1 MSYQHPWCARLL
13 TSLPDEQIRGAV
25 LADEPRWDYVETEL
39 VKLGSLAHSQVDL
52 NAVAEACLGLLESRT
67 KDMRVLAQLLR
78 CLQHPAKATPLGAA
92 ISLLEAWIQAYWL
105 LAWPGNASQKQR
117 LMVQIVKRFEGALP
131 RICESA
137 SAAELAQLLAQA
149 EQLERVWLAQCPD
162 KGELLD
168 PLVMGLKRAQRQQV
182 AQAEA
187 NAAGQPQSSGAAAA
201 GTPASVASTASGAG
215 AMVLSGGGSSAGVDI
230 DSSNDRAW
238 RQTQLKVAE
247 LLIERQP
254 EAAVGYRLRR
264 HAVWAG
270 ITAVPM
276 SGAGN
281 RTPLA
286 PMSADMVDEYRAA
299 MNAPDLGLWLRIEQS
314 LTLAPYWFEGHMLS
328 AMVAQKLG
336 FATVAQAIM
345 QELETFLQR
354 LPALRELT
362 FSDGTPFLSAEC
374 SRWLQPAKGG
384 SSDGQGGCS
393 LAEEVALRHGEQGVA
408 AALALLDERIAQ
420 LKEPRDRFHALLVQA
435 ELLAQEGMEALA
447 RQHYQHLWQE
457 ASRLGLSH
465 WEPGLVN
472 RLESL
477 AAPLSK

>member
-13 TSLPDEQIRGAV
+13 TPLPDEQISGAV

-39 VKLGSLAHSQVDL
+39 VKLGSLAHGQVDL

-92 ISLLEAWIQAYWL
+92 LSLLEAWIQAYWL

-131 RICESA
+131 RVSDSA

-149 EQLERVWLAQCPD
+149 EQLERVWLALCPD

-168 PLVMGLKRAQRQQV
+168 PLLMGLKRAQRQQV
-182 AQAEA
+182 AQAQA
-187 NAAGQPQSSGAAAA
+187 DAAVQSGSSAVVATAAATGMA
-201 GTPASVASTASGAG
+201 GS
-215 AMVLSGGGSSAGVDI
+215 MVLSGSTKGSGVEI

-238 RQTQLKVAE
+238 RQTQLKVAD

-270 ITAVPM
+270 ITTPPM
-276 SGAGN
+276 VARDN
-281 RTPLA
+281 KTQLA
-286 PMSADMVDEYRAA
+286 PMSVDMVDEYRAA
-299 MNAPDLGLWLRIEQS
+299 MNSPDQGLWQRIEQS
-314 LTLAPYWFEGHMLS
+314 LTLAPYWFEGHRLS
-328 AMVAQKLG
+328 AEVAQKLG
-336 FATVAQAIM
+336 FAAVAQAIAE
-345 QELETFLQR
+345 ELDGFLQR
-354 LPALRELT
+354 LPALRDLA
-362 FSDGTPFLSAEC
+362 FSDGSPFLSPEC
-374 SRWLQPAKGG
+374 GRWLQPGRGG
-384 SSDGQGGCS
+384 GEGESC
-393 LAEEVALRHGEQGVA
+393 LAEEIAQRHGEQGVA
-408 AALALLDERIAQ
+408 AALALLDERMAQ
-420 LKEPRDRFHALLVQA
+420 MKEPRERFHAQLVQA

-465 WEPGLVN
+465 WEPGLVS
-472 RLESL
+472 RLESQ
-477 AAPLSK
+477 ATPLSK

>member
-1 MSYQHPWCARLL
+1 MSYQHPWCTRLL
-13 TSLPDEQIRGAV
+13 TPLSAELVKGAV
-25 LADEPRWDYVETEL
+25 PADEPRWDYVETEL

-52 NAVAEACLGLLESRT
+52 NAVAEACLVLLESKT

-78 CLQHPAKATPLGAA
+78 CLQHPAKATPMGTA
-92 ISLLEAWIQAYWL
+92 ILLLECWIRDYWS
-105 LAWPGNASQKQR
+105 LAWPGNATQKQR
-117 LMVQIVKRFEGALP
+117 LMVQIVKRFEGVLP
-131 RICESA
+131 RVSESA
-137 SAAELAQLLAQA
+137 SAAELAGLLARA
-149 EQLERVWLAQCPD
+149 EQLEAAWLALCPD

-182 AQAEA
+182 AQAQADEA
-187 NAAGQPQSSGAAAA
+187 GAPQSSATVAPGAA
-201 GTPASVASTASGAG
+201 VSGIP
-215 AMVLSGGGSSAGVDI
+215 VTTSSAAQGGASQRPPVEI

-264 HAVWAG
+264 HAIWAG
-270 ITAVPM
+270 ITTPPM
-276 SGAGN
+276 TAQGN
-281 RTPLA
+281 KTQLA
-286 PMSADMVDEYRAA
+286 PMSVDMVDEYRAA
-299 MNAPDLGLWLRIEQS
+299 MNAADQGLWQRIEQS

-384 SSDGQGGCS
+384 NSDGQGGCS

-408 AALALLDERIAQ
+408 AALALLDERMAQ
-420 LKEPRDRFHALLVQA
+420 LKEPRARFHAQLVQA
-435 ELLAQEGMEALA
+435 ELLEQEGMNSLA

-457 ASRLGLSH
+457 ATRLGLSQ
-465 WEPGLVN
+465 WEPGLVS
-472 RLESL
+472 RLERHATAL
-477 AAPLSK
+477 AQ

>member
-1 MSYQHPWCARLL
+1 MSYQHPWCGRLL
-13 TSLPDEQIRGAV
+13 TPLSTELVKGAV
-25 LADEPRWDYVETEL
+25 PADEPRWDYVETEL

-52 NAVAEACLGLLESRT
+52 NAVAEACLVLLESKT

-78 CLQHPAKATPLGAA
+78 CLQHPAKATPMGTA
-92 ISLLEAWIQAYWL
+92 ILLLECWIRDYWS
-105 LAWPGNASQKQR
+105 LAWPGNVTQKQR
-117 LMVQIVKRFEGALP
+117 LMVQIVKRFEGVLP
-131 RICESA
+131 RVSESA
-137 SAAELAQLLAQA
+137 SAAELAGLLARA
-149 EQLERVWLAQCPD
+149 EQLEAAWLALCPD

-182 AQAEA
+182 AQAQADEA
-187 NAAGQPQSSGAAAA
+187 GAPQSSATVAPGAA
-201 GTPASVASTASGAG
+201 VSGIP
-215 AMVLSGGGSSAGVDI
+215 VTTSSAAQGGASQRPAVEI

-264 HAVWAG
+264 HAIWAG
-270 ITAVPM
+270 ITTPPM
-276 SGAGN
+276 TAQGN
-281 RTPLA
+281 KTQLA
-286 PMSADMVDEYRAA
+286 PMSVDMVDEYRAA
-299 MNAPDLGLWLRIEQS
+299 MNAADQGLWQRIEQS

-345 QELETFLQR
+345 QELEIFLQR
-354 LPALRELT
+354 LPTLRELT

-408 AALALLDERIAQ
+408 AALALLDERMAQ
-420 LKEPRDRFHALLVQA
+420 LKEPRARFHAQLVQA
-435 ELLAQEGMEALA
+435 ELLEQEGMNSLA

-457 ASRLGLSH
+457 ATRLGLSQ
-465 WEPGLVN
+465 WEPGLVS
-472 RLESL
+472 RLERHATAL
-477 AAPLSK
+477 AQ

>member
-187 NAAGQPQSSGAAAA
+187 NAAGHPQSSSSSAASSPTAA
-201 GTPASVASTASGAG
+201 GQSASD
-215 AMVLSGGGSSAGVDI
+215 AMLLSGGGGSAAVDI

-254 EAAVGYRLRR
+254 DAAVGYRLRR
-264 HAVWAG
+264 HAVWSG
-270 ITAVPM
+270 ITTVPM
-276 SGAGN
+276 SGPGN
-281 RTPLA
+281 KTPLA

-299 MNAPDLGLWLRIEQS
+299 MNAPDQGLWQRIEQS
-314 LTLAPYWFEGHMLS
+314 LTLAPYWFEGHRLS
-328 AMVAQKLG
+328 AEVAQKLG
-336 FATVAQAIM
+336 FGAVAQAIAE
-345 QELETFLQR
+345 ELGTFLQR
-354 LPALRELT
+354 LPALRELA
-362 FSDGTPFLSAEC
+362 FSDGSPFLSPES

-384 SSDGQGGCS
+384 GAGSGEAG
-393 LAEEVALRHGEQGVA
+393 LAEEVAQRHGEQGVA

>member
-13 TSLPDEQIRGAV
+13 APLPDGQVSGAV

-39 VKLGSLAHSQVDL
+39 VKLGSLAHGQVDL

-78 CLQHPAKATPLGAA
+78 CLQHPAKATPMGAA
-92 ISLLEAWIQAYWL
+92 LSLLEAWIQAYWL

-131 RICESA
+131 RVSESA

-149 EQLERVWLAQCPD
+149 EQLERVWLARCPD

-168 PLVMGLKRAQRQQV
+168 PLLMGLKRAQRQQV

-187 NAAGQPQSSGAAAA
+187 NAGVQPGSSAAVATAAATGMA
-201 GTPASVASTASGAG
+201 GS
-215 AMVLSGGGSSAGVDI
+215 MVLSGSTKGSGVEI

-238 RQTQLKVAE
+238 RQTQLKVAD

-254 EAAVGYRLRR
+254 EAAMGYRLRR
-264 HAVWAG
+264 HAIWAG
-270 ITAVPM
+270 ITTPPM
-276 SGAGN
+276 VARDN
-281 RTPLA
+281 KTQLA

-299 MNAPDLGLWLRIEQS
+299 MSSPDQGLWQRIEQS
-314 LTLAPYWFEGHMLS
+314 LTLAPYWFEGHRLS
-328 AMVAQKLG
+328 AEVAQRLG
-336 FATVAQAIM
+336 FAAVARAIAE
-345 QELETFLQR
+345 ELDGFLQR
-354 LPALRELT
+354 LPALRDLA
-362 FSDGTPFLSAEC
+362 FSDGSPFLPPEC
-374 SRWLQPAKGG
+374 GRWLQPVRGG
-384 SSDGQGGCS
+384 GGGEGASC
-393 LAEEVALRHGEQGVA
+393 LAEEIAQRHGEQGVA
-408 AALALLDERIAQ
+408 AALALLDERMAQ
-420 LKEPRDRFHALLVQA
+420 MKEPRDRFHAQLVQA

-465 WEPGLVN
+465 WEPGLVS
-472 RLESL
+472 RLESQ
-477 AAPLSK
+477 ATPLSK

>member
-1 MSYQHPWCARLL
+1 MSYQHPWCSRLL
-13 TSLPDEQIRGAV
+13 TSLPDAQIKGAV

-92 ISLLEAWIQAYWL
+92 LSLLEAWLQAYWL

-117 LMVQIVKRFEGALP
+117 LMVQVVKRFEGALP
-131 RICESA
+131 RVSDSA

-149 EQLERVWLAQCPD
+149 EQLERVWLALCPD

-168 PLVMGLKRAQRQQV
+168 PLLMGLKRAQRQQV
-182 AQAEA
+182 AQAQA
-187 NAAGQPQSSGAAAA
+187 DAGVSPGGSAVVATAAATGMA
-201 GTPASVASTASGAG
+201 GS
-215 AMVLSGGGSSAGVDI
+215 MVLSGSTKGSGVEI

-238 RQTQLKVAE
+238 RQTQLKVAD

-264 HAVWAG
+264 HAIWAG
-270 ITAVPM
+270 ITTPPM
-276 SGAGN
+276 VARDN
-281 RTPLA
+281 KTQLA
-286 PMSADMVDEYRAA
+286 PMSVDMVDEYRAA
-299 MNAPDLGLWLRIEQS
+299 MNTPEQGLWQRIEQS
-314 LTLAPYWFEGHMLS
+314 LTLAPYWFEGHRLS
-328 AMVAQKLG
+328 SEVAQKLG
-336 FATVAQAIM
+336 FAAVAKAIAE
-345 QELETFLQR
+345 ELDGFLQR
-354 LPALRELT
+354 LPALRDLA
-362 FSDGTPFLSAEC
+362 FSDGSPFLSPEC
-374 SRWLQPAKGG
+374 GRWLQPVRGG
-384 SSDGQGGCS
+384 GGGEGESC
-393 LAEEVALRHGEQGVA
+393 LAEEIAQRHGEQGVA
-408 AALALLDERIAQ
+408 AALALLDERMAQ
-420 LKEPRDRFHALLVQA
+420 MKEPRDRFHAQLVQA

-465 WEPGLVN
+465 WEPGLVS
-472 RLESL
+472 RLESQ
-477 AAPLSK
+477 ATPLSK

>member
-1 MSYQHPWCARLL
+1 MSYQHPWCGRLL
-13 TSLPDEQIRGAV
+13 TPLSAELVKGAV
-25 LADEPRWDYVETEL
+25 PADEPRWDYVETEL

-52 NAVAEACLGLLESRT
+52 NAVAEACLVLLESKT

-78 CLQHPAKATPLGAA
+78 CLQHPAKATPMGTA
-92 ISLLEAWIQAYWL
+92 ILLLECWIRDYWS
-105 LAWPGNASQKQR
+105 LAWPGNATQKQR
-117 LMVQIVKRFEGALP
+117 LMVQIVKRFEGVLP
-131 RICESA
+131 RVSESA
-137 SAAELAQLLAQA
+137 SAAELAGLLARA
-149 EQLERVWLAQCPD
+149 EQLDAAWLALCPD

-182 AQAEA
+182 AQAQADEA
-187 NAAGQPQSSGAAAA
+187 GAPRSSATVAPGAA
-201 GTPASVASTASGAG
+201 VSGIP
-215 AMVLSGGGSSAGVDI
+215 VTTSSAAQGSASLRPAVEI

-264 HAVWAG
+264 HAIWAG
-270 ITAVPM
+270 ITTPPM
-276 SGAGN
+276 TAQGN
-281 RTPLA
+281 KTQLA
-286 PMSADMVDEYRAA
+286 PMSVDMVDEYRAA
-299 MNAPDLGLWLRIEQS
+299 MNAADQGLWQRIEQS

-354 LPALRELT
+354 LPTLRELT

-408 AALALLDERIAQ
+408 AALALLDERMAQ
-420 LKEPRDRFHALLVQA
+420 LKEPRARFHAQLVQA
-435 ELLAQEGMEALA
+435 ELLEQEGMNSLA

-457 ASRLGLSH
+457 ATRLGLSQ
-465 WEPGLVN
+465 WEPGLVS
-472 RLESL
+472 RLERHATAL
-477 AAPLSK
+477 AQ

>member
-13 TSLPDEQIRGAV
+13 TSLPDEQIKSAV

-39 VKLGSLAHSQVDL
+39 VKLGSLAHNQVDL

-182 AQAEA
+182 AQAQA
-187 NAAGQPQSSGAAAA
+187 DAAGQPQSSGAAAA
-201 GTPASVASTASGAG
+201 SNPASVGPSASGA
-215 AMVLSGGGSSAGVDI
+215 MLLSGGDGSAGVDV

-281 RTPLA
+281 KTPLA

-299 MNAPDLGLWLRIEQS
+299 MNAPDQGLWQRIEQS
-314 LTLAPYWFEGHMLS
+314 LTLAPYWFEGHRLS
-328 AMVAQKLG
+328 AEVAQKLG
-336 FATVAQAIM
+336 FGAVAQAIAE
-345 QELETFLQR
+345 ELGTFLQR
-354 LPALRELT
+354 LPALRELA
-362 FSDGTPFLSAEC
+362 FSDGSPFLSPEC

-384 SSDGQGGCS
+384 SAGSGEAG
-393 LAEEVALRHGEQGVA
+393 LAEEVAQRHGEQGVA
-408 AALALLDERIAQ
+408 AALTLLDERMAQ

>member
-1 MSYQHPWCARLL
+1 MSYQHPWCGRLL
-13 TSLPDEQIRGAV
+13 TPLSAELVKGAV
-25 LADEPRWDYVETEL
+25 PADEARWDYVETEL

-52 NAVAEACLGLLESRT
+52 NAVAEACLVLLESKT

-78 CLQHPAKATPLGAA
+78 CLQHPAKATPMRTA
-92 ISLLEAWIQAYWL
+92 ILLLECWIRDYWS
-105 LAWPGNASQKQR
+105 LAWPGNATQKQR
-117 LMVQIVKRFEGALP
+117 LMVQIVKRFEGVLP
-131 RICESA
+131 RVSESA
-137 SAAELAQLLAQA
+137 SAAELAGLLARA
-149 EQLERVWLAQCPD
+149 EQLEAAWLALCPD

-182 AQAEA
+182 AQAQADEA
-187 NAAGQPQSSGAAAA
+187 GAPQSSATVAPGAA
-201 GTPASVASTASGAG
+201 VSGIP
-215 AMVLSGGGSSAGVDI
+215 VTTSSAAQGSASQRPAVEI

-264 HAVWAG
+264 HAIWAG
-270 ITAVPM
+270 ITTPPM
-276 SGAGN
+276 TAQGN
-281 RTPLA
+281 KTQLA
-286 PMSADMVDEYRAA
+286 PMSVDMVDEYRAA
-299 MNAPDLGLWLRIEQS
+299 MNAADQGLWQRIEQS

-408 AALALLDERIAQ
+408 AALALLDERMAQ
-420 LKEPRDRFHALLVQA
+420 LKEPRARFHAQLVQA
-435 ELLAQEGMEALA
+435 ELLEQEGMNSLA

-457 ASRLGLSH
+457 ATRLGLSQ
-465 WEPGLVN
+465 WEPGLVS
-472 RLESL
+472 RLERHATAL
-477 AAPLSK
+477 AQ

>member
-1 MSYQHPWCARLL
+1 MSYQHPWCGRLL
-13 TSLPDEQIRGAV
+13 TPLSAELVKGAV
-25 LADEPRWDYVETEL
+25 PADEPRWDYVETEL

-52 NAVAEACLGLLESRT
+52 NAVAEACLVLLESKT

-78 CLQHPAKATPLGAA
+78 CLQHPAKATPMGTA
-92 ISLLEAWIQAYWL
+92 ILLLECWIRDYWS
-105 LAWPGNASQKQR
+105 LAWPGNATQKQR
-117 LMVQIVKRFEGALP
+117 LMVQIVKRFEGVLP
-131 RICESA
+131 RVSESA
-137 SAAELAQLLAQA
+137 SAAELAGLLARA
-149 EQLERVWLAQCPD
+149 EQLEAAWLALCPD

-182 AQAEA
+182 AQAQADEA
-187 NAAGQPQSSGAAAA
+187 GAPQSSATVAPGAA
-201 GTPASVASTASGAG
+201 VSGIP
-215 AMVLSGGGSSAGVDI
+215 VTTSSAAQGSASQRPAVEI

-264 HAVWAG
+264 HAIWAG
-270 ITAVPM
+270 ITTPPM
-276 SGAGN
+276 TAQGN
-281 RTPLA
+281 KTQLA
-286 PMSADMVDEYRAA
+286 PMSVDMVDEYRAA
-299 MNAPDLGLWLRIEQS
+299 MNAADQGLWQRIEQS

-354 LPALRELT
+354 LPTLRELT

-408 AALALLDERIAQ
+408 AALALLDERMAQ
-420 LKEPRDRFHALLVQA
+420 LKEPRARFHAQLVQA
-435 ELLAQEGMEALA
+435 ELLEQEGMNSLA

-457 ASRLGLSH
+457 ATRLGLSQ
-465 WEPGLVN
+465 WEPGLVS
-472 RLESL
+472 RLERHATAL
-477 AAPLSK
+477 AQ

>member
-13 TSLPDEQIRGAV
+13 TSLSDEQIRGAV

-92 ISLLEAWIQAYWL
+92 ISLLEAWVQAYWL

-187 NAAGQPQSSGAAAA
+187 NAAGQPQSSGAAA
-201 GTPASVASTASGAG
+201 PASVASTASGAG

-254 EAAVGYRLRR
+254 DAAVGYRLRR

-281 RTPLA
+281 KTPLA

-314 LTLAPYWFEGHMLS
+314 LTLAPYWFEGHRLS
-328 AMVAQKLG
+328 AEVAQKLG
-336 FATVAQAIM
+336 FGTVAQAIAE
-345 QELETFLQR
+345 ELGAFLQR
-354 LPALRELT
+354 LPTLRELA
-362 FSDGTPFLSAEC
+362 FSDGSPFLSPEC
-374 SRWLQPAKGG
+374 GRWLQPAKGG
-384 SSDGQGGCS
+384 SAGSGEAG
-393 LAEEVALRHGEQGVA
+393 LAEEVAQRHGEQGVA

>member
-187 NAAGQPQSSGAAAA
+187 NAAGQPQSSGAVAA
-201 GTPASVASTASGAG
+201 GSPVSVASTASGAG
-215 AMVLSGGGSSAGVDI
+215 VDV

-281 RTPLA
+281 KTPLA

-299 MNAPDLGLWLRIEQS
+299 MNAPDQGLWQRIEQS
-314 LTLAPYWFEGHMLS
+314 LTLAPYWFEGHRLS
-328 AMVAQKLG
+328 AEVAQKLG
-336 FATVAQAIM
+336 FGAVAQAIAE
-345 QELETFLQR
+345 ELGTFLQR
-354 LPALRELT
+354 LPALRELA
-362 FSDGTPFLSAEC
+362 FSDGSPFLSPEC
-374 SRWLQPAKGG
+374 SRWLQPAKSGRAG
-384 SSDGQGGCS
+384 SGEAG
-393 LAEEVALRHGEQGVA
+393 LAEEVAQRHGEQGVA

>member
-182 AQAEA
+182 AQAQA
-187 NAAGQPQSSGAAAA
+187 DAAGQPQSSSSSAASS
-201 GTPASVASTASGAG
+201 PASAGPSASG
-215 AMVLSGGGSSAGVDI
+215 AMVLSGGGGSAGVDV

-281 RTPLA
+281 KTPLA

-299 MNAPDLGLWLRIEQS
+299 MNAPDQGLWQRIEQS
-314 LTLAPYWFEGHMLS
+314 LTLAPYWFEGHRLS
-328 AMVAQKLG
+328 AEVAQKLG
-336 FATVAQAIM
+336 FGAVAQAIAE
-345 QELETFLQR
+345 ELGAFLQR
-354 LPALRELT
+354 LPALRELA
-362 FSDGTPFLSAEC
+362 FSDGSPFLSSEC

-384 SSDGQGGCS
+384 SAGNGETG
-393 LAEEVALRHGEQGVA
+393 LAEEVAQRHGEQGVA
-408 AALALLDERIAQ
+408 AALALLDERMAQ

>member
-149 EQLERVWLAQCPD
+149 EQLEQVWLAQCPD

-182 AQAEA
+182 AQAQA
-187 NAAGQPQSSGAAAA
+187 DAAGQPQSSGAAAA
-201 GTPASVASTASGAG
+201 SNPTAAGPSASG
-215 AMVLSGGGSSAGVDI
+215 AMVLSGGGGSAGVDV

-270 ITAVPM
+270 IMAVPM

-281 RTPLA
+281 KTPLA

-299 MNAPDLGLWLRIEQS
+299 MNAPDQGLWQRIEQS
-314 LTLAPYWFEGHMLS
+314 LTLAPYWFEGHRLS
-328 AMVAQKLG
+328 AEVAQKLG
-336 FATVAQAIM
+336 FGAVAQAIAE
-345 QELETFLQR
+345 ELGTFLQR
-354 LPALRELT
+354 LPALRELA
-362 FSDGTPFLSAEC
+362 FSDGSPFLSPEC

-384 SSDGQGGCS
+384 GAGSGEAG
-393 LAEEVALRHGEQGVA
+393 LAEEVAQRHGEQGVA

>member
-137 SAAELAQLLAQA
+137 SAAELAQLQAQA

-168 PLVMGLKRAQRQQV
+168 PLVMGLKRTQRQQV

-187 NAAGQPQSSGAAAA
+187 NAAGQPQSSGATAA
-201 GTPASVASTASGAG
+201 GSPALAASTASGTG
-215 AMVLSGGGSSAGVDI
+215 AMVLSGGGGSAGVDI

-254 EAAVGYRLRR
+254 DAAVGYRLRR
-264 HAVWAG
+264 HAVWSG
-270 ITAVPM
+270 ITTVPM
-276 SGAGN
+276 SGPGN
-281 RTPLA
+281 KTPLA

-299 MNAPDLGLWLRIEQS
+299 MNAPDQGLWQRIEQS
-314 LTLAPYWFEGHMLS
+314 LTLAPYWFEGHRLS
-328 AMVAQKLG
+328 AEVAQKLG
-336 FATVAQAIM
+336 FGTVAQAIAE
-345 QELETFLQR
+345 ELGAFLQR
-354 LPALRELT
+354 LPALRELA
-362 FSDGTPFLSAEC
+362 FSDGSPFLSPEC
-374 SRWLQPAKGG
+374 GRWLQPAKGG
-384 SSDGQGGCS
+384 SAGSGEAE
-393 LAEEVALRHGEQGVA
+393 LAEEVAQRHGEQGVA

>member
-13 TSLPDEQIRGAV
+13 TSLPDEQIKSAV

-39 VKLGSLAHSQVDL
+39 VKLGSLAHNQVDL

-182 AQAEA
+182 AQAQA
-187 NAAGQPQSSGAAAA
+187 DAAGQPQSSGAAAA
-201 GTPASVASTASGAG
+201 SNPASSGPSASGAG
-215 AMVLSGGGSSAGVDI
+215 AMVLSGGGGSAGIDI

-270 ITAVPM
+270 IMAVPM

-281 RTPLA
+281 KTPLA

-299 MNAPDLGLWLRIEQS
+299 MNAPDQGLWQRIEQS
-314 LTLAPYWFEGHMLS
+314 LTLAPYWFEGHRLS
-328 AMVAQKLG
+328 AEVAQKLG
-336 FATVAQAIM
+336 FGAVAQAIAE
-345 QELETFLQR
+345 ELGAFLQR
-354 LPALRELT
+354 LPALRELA
-362 FSDGTPFLSAEC
+362 FSDGSPFLSPEC

-384 SSDGQGGCS
+384 SAGSGETG
-393 LAEEVALRHGEQGVA
+393 LAEEVAQRHGEQGVA
-408 AALALLDERIAQ
+408 AALALLDERMAQ

>member
-1 MSYQHPWCARLL
+1 MSYQHPWCGRLL
-13 TSLPDEQIRGAV
+13 TPLSAELVKGAV
-25 LADEPRWDYVETEL
+25 PADEPRWDYVETEL

-52 NAVAEACLGLLESRT
+52 NAVAEACLVLLESKT

-78 CLQHPAKATPLGAA
+78 CLQHPAKATPMGTA
-92 ISLLEAWIQAYWL
+92 ILLLECWIRDYWS
-105 LAWPGNASQKQR
+105 LAWPGNSTQKQR
-117 LMVQIVKRFEGALP
+117 LMVQIVKRFEGVLP
-131 RICESA
+131 RVSESA
-137 SAAELAQLLAQA
+137 SAAELAGLLARA
-149 EQLERVWLAQCPD
+149 EQLEAAWLALCPD

-182 AQAEA
+182 AQAQADEA
-187 NAAGQPQSSGAAAA
+187 GAPQSSA
-201 GTPASVASTASGAG
+201 TVAPGDAMSGIP
-215 AMVLSGGGSSAGVDI
+215 VTTSSAAQGSASQRPAVEI

-264 HAVWAG
+264 HAIWAG
-270 ITAVPM
+270 ITTPPM
-276 SGAGN
+276 TAQGN
-281 RTPLA
+281 KTQLA
-286 PMSADMVDEYRAA
+286 PMSVDMVDEYRAA
-299 MNAPDLGLWLRIEQS
+299 MNAADQVLWQRIEQS

-408 AALALLDERIAQ
+408 AALALLDERMAQ
-420 LKEPRDRFHALLVQA
+420 LKEPRARFHAQLVQA
-435 ELLAQEGMEALA
+435 ELLEQEGMNSLA

-457 ASRLGLSH
+457 ATRLGLSQ
-465 WEPGLVN
+465 WEPGLVS
-472 RLESL
+472 RLERHATAL
-477 AAPLSK
+477 AQ

>member
-149 EQLERVWLAQCPD
+149 EQLEQVWLAQCPD

-182 AQAEA
+182 AQAQA
-187 NAAGQPQSSGAAAA
+187 DAAGQPQSSGAAAA
-201 GTPASVASTASGAG
+201 SNPASAGPSASGAG
-215 AMVLSGGGSSAGVDI
+215 AMLLSGGGGSAGIDV

-254 EAAVGYRLRR
+254 DAAVGYRLRR

-281 RTPLA
+281 KTPLA

-299 MNAPDLGLWLRIEQS
+299 MNAPDQGLWQRIEQS
-314 LTLAPYWFEGHMLS
+314 LTLAPYWFEGHRLS
-328 AMVAQKLG
+328 AEVAQKLG
-336 FATVAQAIM
+336 FGAVAQAIAE
-345 QELETFLQR
+345 ELGAFLQR
-354 LPALRELT
+354 LPALRELA
-362 FSDGTPFLSAEC
+362 FSDGSPFLSPEC

-384 SSDGQGGCS
+384 SAGSGETG
-393 LAEEVALRHGEQGVA
+393 LAEEVAQRHGEQGVA
-408 AALALLDERIAQ
+408 AALALLDERMAQ

>member
-182 AQAEA
+182 AQAQA
-187 NAAGQPQSSGAAAA
+187 DAAGQPQSSRSSAASS
-201 GTPASVASTASGAG
+201 PASAGPSASGAG
-215 AMVLSGGGSSAGVDI
+215 AMLLSGGGGSAGVDV

-281 RTPLA
+281 KTPLA

-299 MNAPDLGLWLRIEQS
+299 MNAPDQGLWQRIEQS
-314 LTLAPYWFEGHMLS
+314 LTLAPYWFEGHRLS
-328 AMVAQKLG
+328 AEVAQKLG
-336 FATVAQAIM
+336 FGAVAQAIAE
-345 QELETFLQR
+345 ELGAFLQR
-354 LPALRELT
+354 LPALRELA
-362 FSDGTPFLSAEC
+362 FSDGSPFLSPEC

-384 SSDGQGGCS
+384 SAGSGETG
-393 LAEEVALRHGEQGVA
+393 LAEEVAQRHGEQGVA

>member
-1 MSYQHPWCARLL
+1 MSYQHPWCGRLL
-13 TSLPDEQIRGAV
+13 TPLSAELVKGAV
-25 LADEPRWDYVETEL
+25 PADEARWDYVETEL

-52 NAVAEACLGLLESRT
+52 NAVAEACLVLLESKT

-78 CLQHPAKATPLGAA
+78 CLQHPAKATPMGTA
-92 ISLLEAWIQAYWL
+92 ILLLECWIRDYWS
-105 LAWPGNASQKQR
+105 LAWPGNATQKQR
-117 LMVQIVKRFEGALP
+117 LMVQIVKRFEGVLP
-131 RICESA
+131 RVSESA
-137 SAAELAQLLAQA
+137 SAAELAGLLARA
-149 EQLERVWLAQCPD
+149 EQLEAAWLALCPD

-182 AQAEA
+182 AQAQADEA
-187 NAAGQPQSSGAAAA
+187 GAPQSSATVAPGAA
-201 GTPASVASTASGAG
+201 VSGIP
-215 AMVLSGGGSSAGVDI
+215 VTTSSAEQGSASQRPAVEI

-264 HAVWAG
+264 HAIWAG
-270 ITAVPM
+270 ITTPPM
-276 SGAGN
+276 TAQGN
-281 RTPLA
+281 KTQLA
-286 PMSADMVDEYRAA
+286 PMSVDMVDEYRAA
-299 MNAPDLGLWLRIEQS
+299 MNAADQGLWQRIEQS

-354 LPALRELT
+354 LPTLRELT

-408 AALALLDERIAQ
+408 AALALLDERMAQ
-420 LKEPRDRFHALLVQA
+420 LKEPRARFHAQLVQA
-435 ELLAQEGMEALA
+435 ELLEQEGMNSLA

-457 ASRLGLSH
+457 ATRLGLSQ
-465 WEPGLVN
+465 WEPGLVS
-472 RLESL
+472 RLERHATAL
-477 AAPLSK
+477 AQ

>member
-182 AQAEA
+182 AQAQA
-187 NAAGQPQSSGAAAA
+187 DAAGQPQSSSSSAASSSASA
-201 GTPASVASTASGAG
+201 GPSASG
-215 AMVLSGGGSSAGVDI
+215 AMVLSGGGGSAGVDV

-264 HAVWAG
+264 HAVWSG
-270 ITAVPM
+270 ITTVPM

-281 RTPLA
+281 KTPLA

-299 MNAPDLGLWLRIEQS
+299 MNAPDQGLWQRIEQS
-314 LTLAPYWFEGHMLS
+314 LTLAPYWFEGHRLS
-328 AMVAQKLG
+328 AEVAQKLG
-336 FATVAQAIM
+336 FGAVAQAIAE
-345 QELETFLQR
+345 ELGTFLQR
-354 LPALRELT
+354 LPALRELA
-362 FSDGTPFLSAEC
+362 FSDGSPFLSPEC

-384 SSDGQGGCS
+384 SAGSGEAG
-393 LAEEVALRHGEQGVA
+393 LAEEVAQRHGEQGVA
-408 AALALLDERIAQ
+408 AALALLDERMAQ

>member
-149 EQLERVWLAQCPD
+149 EQLERVWLALCPD
-162 KGELLD
+162 KEELLD
-168 PLVMGLKRAQRQQV
+168 PLVMGLKRVQRQQV

-187 NAAGQPQSSGAAAA
+187 NAAGLPQSSGAVAA
-201 GTPASVASTASGAG
+201 GSPVSVASTASGAG
-215 AMVLSGGGSSAGVDI
+215 AMVLSGSAGVDV

-281 RTPLA
+281 KTPLA

-299 MNAPDLGLWLRIEQS
+299 MNAPDQGLWQRIEQS
-314 LTLAPYWFEGHMLS
+314 LTLAPYWFEGHRLS
-328 AMVAQKLG
+328 AEVAQKLG
-336 FATVAQAIM
+336 FGAVAQAIAE
-345 QELETFLQR
+345 ELGTFLLR
-354 LPALRELT
+354 LPALRELA
-362 FSDGTPFLSAEC
+362 FSDGTPFLSPEC

-384 SSDGQGGCS
+384 SAGSGEAG
-393 LAEEVALRHGEQGVA
+393 LAEEVAQRHGEQGIA
-408 AALALLDERIAQ
+408 AALALLDERMTQ

>member
-1 MSYQHPWCARLL
+1 MSYQHPWCGRLL
-13 TSLPDEQIRGAV
+13 TPLSAELVKGAV
-25 LADEPRWDYVETEL
+25 PADEPRWDYVETEL

-52 NAVAEACLGLLESRT
+52 NAVAEACLVLLESKT

-78 CLQHPAKATPLGAA
+78 CLQHPAKATPMGTA
-92 ISLLEAWIQAYWL
+92 ILLLECWIRDYWS
-105 LAWPGNASQKQR
+105 LAWPGNATQKQR
-117 LMVQIVKRFEGALP
+117 LMVQIVKRFEGVLP
-131 RICESA
+131 RVSESA
-137 SAAELAQLLAQA
+137 SAAELAGLLARA
-149 EQLERVWLAQCPD
+149 EQLEAAWLALCPD

-182 AQAEA
+182 AQAQADEA
-187 NAAGQPQSSGAAAA
+187 GAPQSSATVAPGAAM
-201 GTPASVASTASGAG
+201 SGIP
-215 AMVLSGGGSSAGVDI
+215 VTTSSAAQGSASSRPAVEI

-264 HAVWAG
+264 HAIWAG
-270 ITAVPM
+270 ITTPPM
-276 SGAGN
+276 TAQGN
-281 RTPLA
+281 KTQLA
-286 PMSADMVDEYRAA
+286 PMSVDMVDEYRAA
-299 MNAPDLGLWLRIEQS
+299 MNAADQGLWQRIEQS

-354 LPALRELT
+354 LPTLRELT

-384 SSDGQGGCS
+384 AVTDKG
-393 LAEEVALRHGEQGVA
+393 VALWPKRWLCA
-408 AALALLDERIAQ
+408 
-420 LKEPRDRFHALLVQA
+420 
-435 ELLAQEGMEALA
+435 M
-447 RQHYQHLWQE
+447 
-457 ASRLGLSH
+457 ASRGWLRRSPCSMSGWH
-465 WEPGLVN
+465 N
-472 RLESL
+472 
-477 AAPLSK
+477 

>member
-13 TSLPDEQIRGAV
+13 
-25 LADEPRWDYVETEL
+25 
-39 VKLGSLAHSQVDL
+39 DL

-92 ISLLEAWIQAYWL
+92 ISLLEAWVQAYWL

-131 RICESA
+131 RVSDSA
-137 SAAELAQLLAQA
+137 SAAELAQLLAHA

-201 GTPASVASTASGAG
+201 GSPASVASTASGAG
-215 AMVLSGGGSSAGVDI
+215 AMVFSGGGGSAGVDV

-276 SGAGN
+276 SGVGN
-281 RTPLA
+281 KTPLA

-299 MNAPDLGLWLRIEQS
+299 MNAPDQGLWQRIEQS
-314 LTLAPYWFEGHMLS
+314 LTLAPYWFEGHRLS
-328 AMVAQKLG
+328 AEVAQKLG
-336 FATVAQAIM
+336 FGAVAQAIAE
-345 QELETFLQR
+345 ELGIFLQR
-354 LPALRELT
+354 LPALRELA
-362 FSDGTPFLSAEC
+362 FSDGSPFLSPEC

-384 SSDGQGGCS
+384 SAGSGEAG
-393 LAEEVALRHGEQGVA
+393 LAEEVAQRHGEQGVA
-408 AALALLDERIAQ
+408 AALALLDERMAQ

>member
-137 SAAELAQLLAQA
+137 SAAELAQLQAQA

-182 AQAEA
+182 AQAQA
-187 NAAGQPQSSGAAAA
+187 DAAGQPQSSSSSAASS
-201 GTPASVASTASGAG
+201 PASAGPSASG
-215 AMVLSGGGSSAGVDI
+215 AMVLSGGGGSAGVDV

-264 HAVWAG
+264 HAVWSG
-270 ITAVPM
+270 ITTVPM
-276 SGAGN
+276 SGPGN
-281 RTPLA
+281 KTPLA

-299 MNAPDLGLWLRIEQS
+299 MNAPDQGLWQRIEQS
-314 LTLAPYWFEGHMLS
+314 LTLAPYWFEGHRLS
-328 AMVAQKLG
+328 AEVAQKLG
-336 FATVAQAIM
+336 FGTVAQAIAE
-345 QELETFLQR
+345 ELGTFLQR
-354 LPALRELT
+354 LPALRELV
-362 FSDGTPFLSAEC
+362 FSDGSPFLSPEC

-384 SSDGQGGCS
+384 SAGSGEAG
-393 LAEEVALRHGEQGVA
+393 LAEEVAQRHGEQGVA

>member
-1 MSYQHPWCARLL
+1 MSYQHPWCGRLL
-13 TSLPDEQIRGAV
+13 TPLSAELVKGAV
-25 LADEPRWDYVETEL
+25 PADEPRWDYVETEL

-52 NAVAEACLGLLESRT
+52 NAVAEACLVLLESKT

-78 CLQHPAKATPLGAA
+78 CLQHPAKATPMGTA
-92 ISLLEAWIQAYWL
+92 ILLLECWIRDYWS
-105 LAWPGNASQKQR
+105 LAWPGNATQKQR
-117 LMVQIVKRFEGALP
+117 LMVQIVKRFEGVLP
-131 RICESA
+131 RVSESA
-137 SAAELAQLLAQA
+137 SAAELAGLLARA
-149 EQLERVWLAQCPD
+149 EQLEAAWLALCPD

-182 AQAEA
+182 AQAQADEA
-187 NAAGQPQSSGAAAA
+187 GAPQSSATVAPGAA
-201 GTPASVASTASGAG
+201 VSGIP
-215 AMVLSGGGSSAGVDI
+215 VTTSSAAQGSASQRPAVEI

-264 HAVWAG
+264 HAIWAG
-270 ITAVPM
+270 ITTPPM
-276 SGAGN
+276 TAQGN
-281 RTPLA
+281 KTQLA
-286 PMSADMVDEYRAA
+286 PMSVDMVDEYRAA
-299 MNAPDLGLWLRIEQS
+299 MNAADQGLWQRIEQS

-374 SRWLQPAKGG
+374 RRWLQPAKGG

-408 AALALLDERIAQ
+408 AALALLDERMAQ
-420 LKEPRDRFHALLVQA
+420 LKEPRARFHAQLVQA
-435 ELLAQEGMEALA
+435 ELLEQEGMNSLA

-457 ASRLGLSH
+457 ATRLGLSQ
-465 WEPGLVN
+465 WEPGLVS
-472 RLESL
+472 RLERHATAL
-477 AAPLSK
+477 AQ

>member
-1 MSYQHPWCARLL
+1 F
-13 TSLPDEQIRGAV
+13 D
-25 LADEPRWDYVETEL
+25 
-39 VKLGSLAHSQVDL
+39 
-52 NAVAEACLGLLESRT
+52 
-67 KDMRVLAQLLR
+67 
-78 CLQHPAKATPLGAA
+78 
-92 ISLLEAWIQAYWL
+92 
-105 LAWPGNASQKQR
+105 
-117 LMVQIVKRFEGALP
+117 GALP

-168 PLVMGLKRAQRQQV
+168 PLVMGLKRAQRQQL

-201 GTPASVASTASGAG
+201 GSPASVASTASGAG
-215 AMVLSGGGSSAGVDI
+215 AMVLSGGGGSAGVDV

-254 EAAVGYRLRR
+254 DAAVGYRLRR

-281 RTPLA
+281 KTPLA

-299 MNAPDLGLWLRIEQS
+299 MNAPDLGLWQRIEQS
-314 LTLAPYWFEGHMLS
+314 LTLAPYWFEGHRLS
-328 AMVAQKLG
+328 AEVAQKLG
-336 FATVAQAIM
+336 FGAVAQAIAE
-345 QELETFLQR
+345 ELGTFLQR
-354 LPALRELT
+354 LPALRELA
-362 FSDGTPFLSAEC
+362 FSDGSPFLSPEC

-384 SSDGQGGCS
+384 SAGSGEAG
-393 LAEEVALRHGEQGVA
+393 LAEEVAQRHGEQGVA

>member
-13 TSLPDEQIRGAV
+13 TPLPDEQIRGAV

-39 VKLGSLAHSQVDL
+39 VKLGSLAHGQVDL

-92 ISLLEAWIQAYWL
+92 LSLLEAWIQAYWL

-131 RICESA
+131 RVSDSA

-149 EQLERVWLAQCPD
+149 EQLERVWLALCPD

-168 PLVMGLKRAQRQQV
+168 PLLMGLKRAQRQQV
-182 AQAEA
+182 AQAQA
-187 NAAGQPQSSGAAAA
+187 DAGVQSGSCAVVATAAATGMA
-201 GTPASVASTASGAG
+201 GS
-215 AMVLSGGGSSAGVDI
+215 MVLSGSTKGSGVEI

-238 RQTQLKVAE
+238 RQTQLKVAD

-264 HAVWAG
+264 HAIWAG
-270 ITAVPM
+270 ITTPPM
-276 SGAGN
+276 VARDN
-281 RTPLA
+281 KTQLA
-286 PMSADMVDEYRAA
+286 PMSVDMVDEYRAA
-299 MNAPDLGLWLRIEQS
+299 MGGPDLALWQRIEQS
-314 LTLAPYWFEGHMLS
+314 LTLAPYWFEGHRLS
-328 AMVAQKLG
+328 AEVAQKLG
-336 FATVAQAIM
+336 FAAVAKAIAE
-345 QELETFLQR
+345 ELDGFLQR
-354 LPALRELT
+354 LPALRDLA
-362 FSDGTPFLSAEC
+362 FSDGSPFLSPEC
-374 SRWLQPAKGG
+374 GRWLQPVRGG
-384 SSDGQGGCS
+384 GGGEGESC
-393 LAEEVALRHGEQGVA
+393 LAEEIAQRHGEQGVA
-408 AALALLDERIAQ
+408 AALALLDERMAQ
-420 LKEPRDRFHALLVQA
+420 MKEPRDRFHAQLVQA

-465 WEPGLVN
+465 WEPGLVS
-472 RLESL
+472 RLESQ
-477 AAPLSK
+477 ATPLSK

>member
-1 MSYQHPWCARLL
+1 MSYQHPWCGRLL
-13 TSLPDEQIRGAV
+13 TPLSTELVKGAV
-25 LADEPRWDYVETEL
+25 PADEPRWDYVETEL

-52 NAVAEACLGLLESRT
+52 NAVAEACLVLLESKT

-78 CLQHPAKATPLGAA
+78 CLQHPAKATPMGTA
-92 ISLLEAWIQAYWL
+92 ILLLECWIRDYWS
-105 LAWPGNASQKQR
+105 LAWPGNATQKQR
-117 LMVQIVKRFEGALP
+117 LMVQIVKRFEGVLA
-131 RICESA
+131 RVSESA
-137 SAAELAQLLAQA
+137 SAAELAGLLARA
-149 EQLERVWLAQCPD
+149 EQLEAAWLALCPD

-182 AQAEA
+182 AQAQADEA
-187 NAAGQPQSSGAAAA
+187 GAPQSSATVAPGAAM
-201 GTPASVASTASGAG
+201 SGIP
-215 AMVLSGGGSSAGVDI
+215 VTTSSAAQGSASQRPAVEI

-264 HAVWAG
+264 HAIWAG
-270 ITAVPM
+270 ITTPPM
-276 SGAGN
+276 TAQGN
-281 RTPLA
+281 KTQLA
-286 PMSADMVDEYRAA
+286 PMSVDMVDEYRAA
-299 MNAPDLGLWLRIEQS
+299 MNAADQGLWLRIEQS

-354 LPALRELT
+354 LPTLRELT

-384 SSDGQGGCS
+384 SSDGQRGCS

-408 AALALLDERIAQ
+408 AALALLDERMAQ
-420 LKEPRDRFHALLVQA
+420 LKEPRARFHAQLVQA
-435 ELLAQEGMEALA
+435 ELLEQEGMNSLA

-457 ASRLGLSH
+457 ATRLGLSQ
-465 WEPGLVN
+465 WEPGLVS
-472 RLESL
+472 RLERHATAL
-477 AAPLSK
+477 AQ

>member
-1 MSYQHPWCARLL
+1 MSYQHPWCGRLL
-13 TSLPDEQIRGAV
+13 TPLSTELVKGAV
-25 LADEPRWDYVETEL
+25 PADEPRWDYVETEL

-52 NAVAEACLGLLESRT
+52 NAVAEACLVLLESKT

-78 CLQHPAKATPLGAA
+78 CLQHPAKATPMGTA
-92 ISLLEAWIQAYWL
+92 ILLLECWIRDYWS
-105 LAWPGNASQKQR
+105 LAWPGNVTQKQR
-117 LMVQIVKRFEGALP
+117 LMVQIVKRFEGVLP
-131 RICESA
+131 RVSESA
-137 SAAELAQLLAQA
+137 SAAELASLLARA
-149 EQLERVWLAQCPD
+149 EQLEAAWLALCPD

-182 AQAEA
+182 AQAQADEA
-187 NAAGQPQSSGAAAA
+187 GAPQSSATVAPGAA
-201 GTPASVASTASGAG
+201 VSGIP
-215 AMVLSGGGSSAGVDI
+215 VTTSSAAQGSASQRPAVEI

-264 HAVWAG
+264 HAIWAG
-270 ITAVPM
+270 ITTPPM
-276 SGAGN
+276 TAQGN
-281 RTPLA
+281 KTQLA
-286 PMSADMVDEYRAA
+286 PMSVDMVDEYRAA
-299 MNAPDLGLWLRIEQS
+299 MNAADQGLWQRIEQS

-354 LPALRELT
+354 LPTLRELT

-408 AALALLDERIAQ
+408 AALALLDERMAQ
-420 LKEPRDRFHALLVQA
+420 LKEPRARFHAQLVQA
-435 ELLAQEGMEALA
+435 ELLEQEGMNSLA

-457 ASRLGLSH
+457 ATRLGLSQ
-465 WEPGLVN
+465 WEPGLVS
-472 RLESL
+472 RLERHATAL
-477 AAPLSK
+477 AQ